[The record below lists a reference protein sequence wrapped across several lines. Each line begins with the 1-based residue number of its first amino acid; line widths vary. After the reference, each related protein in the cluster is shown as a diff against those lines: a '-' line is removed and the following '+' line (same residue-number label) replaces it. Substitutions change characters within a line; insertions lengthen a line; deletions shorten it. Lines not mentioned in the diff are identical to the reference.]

1 MKFAN
6 QLIQI
11 TTLFIRLPIYL
22 LCFFILSPFT
32 IVLAQDAENSI
43 SLSVDEA
50 IQYAHQNHGTVLNAS
65 LDEKIATKKI
75 HEITGQGLPQITAS
89 FDLKDF
95 IELPTQLVPGEFF
108 GGEPGTFTPVQF
120 GTQYNATAGIEASQL
135 LFNSSYL
142 LGLKAAKSFQELSIK
157 NIERT
162 KVETSVNVSKAY
174 YMVLINENRLELL
187 EANIVRIEGLLRDTK
202 VLEKNGFVEKI
213 DLNRLE
219 VKYNGLVTER
229 EKVKKLMVLSM
240 NLLKFQMG
248 MSIET
253 NLTLTDS
260 IESWDTSTTSPVDQF
275 MYEDRIEFSL
285 LESQRELL
293 NIDLKRNNLA
303 YLPSLVAY
311 GNFSYQAQRNE
322 FDIFDFSAGNKWF
335 KTSLIGVT
343 LGIPIFDGLQKSAII
358 QQSKLELLKVDN
370 NEEMLKQSIDLEL
383 SNALTNLTNAKSSLE
398 SQRRN
403 MELAESI
410 VEVARKKYEKGVG
423 SNLEI
428 LNSETDLK
436 QAQTDYLNALFDLIM
451 ANIDFKKAMG
461 LY

>member
-1 MKFAN
+1 M
-6 QLIQI
+6 
-11 TTLFIRLPIYL
+11 
-22 LCFFILSPFT
+22 
-32 IVLAQDAENSI
+32 
-43 SLSVDEA
+43 
-50 IQYAHQNHGTVLNAS
+50 
-65 LDEKIATKKI
+65 
-75 HEITGQGLPQITAS
+75 
-89 FDLKDF
+89 
-95 IELPTQLVPGEFF
+95 
-108 GGEPGTFTPVQF
+108 
-120 GTQYNATAGIEASQL
+120 
-135 LFNSSYL
+135 
-142 LGLKAAKSFQELSIK
+142 KAAKSFQELSIK
-157 NIERT
+157 NVERT
-162 KVETSVNVSKAY
+162 KVETSVNLSKAY
-174 YMVLINENRLELL
+174 YMLLINENRLELL

-213 DLNRLE
+213 DLDRLE

-248 MSIET
+248 MSIDT
-253 NLTLTDS
+253 NLMLTDS
-260 IESWDTSTTSPVDQF
+260 IESWSTSTASLVDQF
-275 MYEDRIEFSL
+275 MYENRIEFSL

-293 NIDLKRNNLA
+293 NLDLKRNKLA

-311 GNFSYQAQRNE
+311 GNLSYQAQRNE

-343 LGIPIFDGLQKSAII
+343 LSIPIFDGLQKSAII
-358 QQSKLELLKVDN
+358 QQSKLELLKMDN

-383 SNALTNLTNAKSSLE
+383 SNAETNLTNAKSSLE